1 MKLLVL
7 DTETTGLDLTKH
19 EIIQIGFLFVD
30 ISDDNRHSF
39 SERRE
44 INIRPLRLEEADPN
58 ALKVNNFSAYLWKDS
73 LPFTKHVDF
82 IKEKIESADILLG
95 QNLIFDLK
103 FIKQTYANLELE
115 SPKFPPYMDTKW
127 MATQLLKEGK
137 VKSTSMDKLCKHFN
151 ITFSGKAHTALADCE
166 RTYYVWLK
174 LSETVKDAPIFT
186 FINNYDPYANKT

>member
-19 EIIQIGFLFVD
+19 EIIQVGFFFVD
-30 ISDDNRHSF
+30 IDEHNKHTVGDKL
-39 SERRE
+39 E
-44 INIRPLRLEEADPN
+44 INIKPLRLEEADPN
-58 ALKVNNFSAYLWKDS
+58 ALKINNFSAYLWKDS
-73 LPFTKHVDF
+73 LPFLQHVEI

-103 FIKQTYANLELE
+103 FIKQSYANLDVDP
-115 SPKFPPYMDTKW
+115 PKFPPYMDTKW

-137 VKSTSMDKLCKHFN
+137 LKSTAMDKLCKHFK
-151 ITFSGKAHTALADCE
+151 ITFTGKAHTALTDCE

-174 LSETVKDAPIFT
+174 LSEKVKDPPIFT
-186 FINNYDPYANKT
+186 FVNSYDPHANKT